1 MAQQLTSEQ
10 VWNEIKKEL
19 FAVLGMVNAKEEART
34 MGIVYIVHDKKLYAS
49 TKRDAWP
56 TRHIQANPHVSMT
69 IPIAKRIPFMP
80 WIKIPQATIT
90 FSGTAKVFEARN
102 VENEILHALLHGLES
117 NPDELDVL
125 SVFEI
130 EPKGEFVTYGIG
142 IPRRKMSNPKMARG
156 RASVAQ

>member
-1 MAQQLTSEQ
+1 MTQQLTSEQ

-19 FAVLGMVNAKEEART
+19 FAVLGMVTAKGESRT
-34 MGIVYIVHDKKLYAS
+34 IGIVYIVHNNKLYIS
-49 TKRDAWP
+49 TKTDAWS
-56 TRHIQANPHVSMT
+56 TRHIQKNPHVSMT

-90 FSGTAKVFEARN
+90 FSGAAKVFEAKN

-117 NPDELDVL
+117 NPSELDIL

-142 IPRRKMSNPKMARG
+142 IPLIKMSNPKMARG
-156 RASVAQ
+156 RTSVA